1 MSPKMSPKEE
11 QVKNQAPSSETSITD
26 TSPARFNTIDSA
38 ISLTF
43 PENTMSELTSAEDSK
58 DKPEIDTSKINNPI
72 FNENSGI
79 ILVQGMPYRL
89 ENVMEMGAA
98 LTRAR
103 RQRMFP
109 PTATPGYNVRATI
122 DDYEDL
128 MRLNAA
134 REDSTD
140 TRDDAF
146 RPDIASLY
154 IRIQRRIQ
162 DRDLTHGEVAA
173 DSNVRARLSG
183 FANSAGA
190 EASMYNLMR
199 HAMNSVLRLN
209 NLTVDSDNNLVDSVA
224 ARVISEIRSDVQTRV
239 ARGEHN
245 TEGVDMNSVMEEV
258 FKAIEH
264 ALGDRVES
272 QADRLDANTTR
283 LDANATRLDANVTR
297 ADNQI
302 NAIAGH
308 VNAIDNHVHAMGN
321 NVNAMGA
328 LLNSTNGNVTSL
340 TANIA
345 VLQTILSM
353 LPQMVTNAVQ
363 DMLPDVI
370 GTAFEGAI
378 SNELLNRIQAFA
390 NAAEE
395 ARTQNGANGRPPS
408 YRSHTERRG
417 WFSRLNIF
425 KKRIGRRGRRSNTSS

>member
-1 MSPKMSPKEE
+1 MT
-11 QVKNQAPSSETSITD
+11 NQAPSSETSITD
-26 TSPARFNTIDSA
+26 ASPARFNTIDSA

-72 FNENSGI
+72 FTENSGI
-79 ILVQGMPYRL
+79 VLVQGMPYRL

-109 PTATPGYNVRATI
+109 PTTTPSYNIRATI

-128 MRLNAA
+128 MRLDAA
-134 REDSTD
+134 RESSTD
-140 TRDDAF
+140 ARDDAF
-146 RPDIASLY
+146 RPDIACLY

-209 NLTVDSDNNLVDSVA
+209 NLTIDSDNNLVNSVA

-245 TEGVDMNSVMEEV
+245 IEGVDMNGVMEQV
-258 FKAIEH
+258 FTAMEQ
-264 ALGDRVES
+264 ALDLNNQLGSNVNNMSNITNAQSDQINNMS
-272 QADRLDANTTR
+272 NITNTQS
-283 LDANATRLDANVTR
+283 V
-297 ADNQI
+297 QV
-302 NAIAGH
+302 NAIASH

-340 TANIA
+340 TTNIG
-345 VLQTILSM
+345 VLQTVVSM

-378 SNELLNRIQAFA
+378 SNELLNRMEAFA
-390 NAAEE
+390 NTVQE
-395 ARTQNGANGRPPS
+395 ARTREGANGRPPS
-408 YRSHTERRG
+408 YRSHNERRG

-425 KKRIGRRGRRSNTSS
+425 KKRMGRRGRRSNNSS